1 MVKIIAFES
10 IKEVEEKYKVKSPKL
25 ISEGSNIDILSI

>member
-1 MVKIIAFES
+1 MAFEPT
-10 IKEVEEKYKVKSPKL
+10 KEVEEKYKVKSLKL